1 MSNGLYSYCLKFPF
15 AVLWLLACTQS
26 LSATSQA
33 AEQKTL
39 SIRSKTGSLHSK
51 TYIKSAFASTPDNSS
66 KNRLLAQS
74 SDNAWLKVKQAI
86 SIDEIANAI
95 GLSTERIAAINEVP
109 KNHKFKEGD
118 WFATPRDLMRKIENM
133 PFIDQ
138 SNQVSKNPPQHPAPL
153 EEFVLARSNDSLD
166 EIAKRSGVPIAE
178 ILRLNPGLE
187 SARLVVGSL
196 IRVRQSNK
204 IHHAASTIN
213 DDLNL
218 IWPENGKLV
227 ALVGPFKRNAASF
240 ASYLNAHKGGWEDPS
255 MRVYF
260 FDLYQCSSIPSFGD
274 EGPDGYSCKGGYVRI
289 SDNLGARTCK
299 LSNVEWA
306 RNSGISF
313 SPTMLCK

>member
-39 SIRSKTGSLHSK
+39 SIRSKTGGLHSK

-118 WFATPRDLMRKIENM
+118 WFAIPRDLMRKIENM

-178 ILRLNPGLE
+178 IMSMNPGLE
-187 SARLVVGSL
+187 SAKLIVGTE
-196 IRVRQSNK
+196 IRVRQSKK
-204 IHHAASTIN
+204 IPHVASTIN
-213 DDLNL
+213 GELNL

-227 ALVGPFKRNAASF
+227 GLVGPFKRNAASF
-240 ASYLNAHKGGWEDPS
+240 ASYLNARKGGWEDPS

-260 FDLYQCSSIPSFGD
+260 FGLYQCSSIPSFGD